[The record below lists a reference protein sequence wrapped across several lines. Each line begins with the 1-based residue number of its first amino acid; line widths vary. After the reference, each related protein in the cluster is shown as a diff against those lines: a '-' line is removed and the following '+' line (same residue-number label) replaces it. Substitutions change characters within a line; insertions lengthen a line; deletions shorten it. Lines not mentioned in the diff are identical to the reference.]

1 MAERPDIPADLD
13 DIVSYGRGRRLLVAE
28 AHVHDPQVQ
37 SFKAR
42 LEEVVGETYQI
53 EGVDVSELD
62 QDEGADYMVDEG
74 VEGEE
79 TEILKDVRRVLQNAV
94 KQYASDIHIDVGRQ
108 QSTLRYRIHGDL
120 KEAEQWSRNHGD
132 TFCRALYTS
141 LPDVAETSFQERER
155 QDARIRDPQWLPE
168 PVNSIRVATSP
179 TTNGYML
186 VMRLFY
192 EQREGKNTLSGLGY
206 SENQINL
213 INELKQKPTG
223 MNIISGPTGSGKS
236 TTLKVIL
243 SNVIEKHGGRI
254 NVITVE
260 NPPEYPIRGTHQLP
274 VTSETDTSE
283 ELEEQFND
291 AIRTA
296 MRLDP
301 DVMMIGEIR
310 GKASAQ
316 LAMRAAMTGHQVW
329 TTLHANSALEIVQR
343 LEDLGL
349 KPSEIGTPAVFTG
362 SVYQRLVRV
371 LCSNCK
377 EPYEPDELPERFR
390 FLRRSTTIYKRGEG
404 CRQCNELGIEDRAV
418 ISETFV
424 PDQGAYRLIRNSQY
438 EQLRSYWREQLS
450 GRTIMEDAFDK
461 IREGACDPALVEE
474 SVGKLQDPDDEG
486 DRASD
491 A

>member
-1 MAERPDIPADLD
+1 MAERPDIPDELQ
-13 DIVSYGRGRRLLVAE
+13 DIVGYGRGRRLLVAE

-37 SFKAR
+37 SFQAR
-42 LEEVVGETYQI
+42 LEEVTGENYQI
-53 EGVDVSELD
+53 EGVDVSELE
-62 QDEGADYMVDEG
+62 QTNEADYVENEN

-94 KQYASDIHIDVGRQ
+94 DQYASDIHIEVGQQ
-108 QSTLRYRIHGDL
+108 QSKLRYRIHGDL
-120 KEAEQWSRNHGD
+120 KESEQWTRDHGD

-155 QDARIRDPQWLPE
+155 QDARIRDPQWLPD
-168 PVNSIRVATSP
+168 PLNSIRVATSP

-192 EQREGKNTLSGLGY
+192 EQREGKNSLSGLGY
-206 SENQINL
+206 SDSQAEL
-213 INELKQKPTG
+213 INTLKEKPTG
-223 MNIISGPTGSGKS
+223 MNIVSGPTGSGKS

-243 SNVIEKHGGRI
+243 SNIIEEHGGRI
-254 NVITVE
+254 NVLTVE

-274 VTSETDTSE
+274 VTSEASSSD
-283 ELEEQFND
+283 ELSEQFDD

-310 GKASAQ
+310 GEASAR

-343 LEDLGL
+343 LQDLGL
-349 KPSEIGTPAVFTG
+349 APSEVGTAAVFTG

-371 LCSNCK
+371 LCTNCRK
-377 EPYEPDELPERFR
+377 PYEPGELPERFE
-390 FLRRSTTIYKRGEG
+390 FLRESSTLYKRGDG
-404 CRQCNELGIEDRAV
+404 CPQCNDLGIQDRTV
-418 ISETFV
+418 ISETFA
-424 PDQGAYRLIRNSQY
+424 PDEEAYRLIREERY
-438 EQLRSYWREQLS
+438 GELRTYWRDELNGQ
-450 GRTIMEDAFDK
+450 TIMEDAFERVRDG
-461 IREGACDPALVEE
+461 ICDPVLIEE
-474 SVGKLQDPDDEG
+474 SVGKFQPPGDET
-486 DRASD
+486 
-491 A
+491 